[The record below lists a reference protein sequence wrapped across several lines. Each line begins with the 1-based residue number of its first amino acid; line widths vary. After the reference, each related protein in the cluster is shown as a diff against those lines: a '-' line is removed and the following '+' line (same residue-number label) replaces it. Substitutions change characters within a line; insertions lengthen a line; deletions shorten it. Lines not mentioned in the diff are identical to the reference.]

1 MAIDSESSA
10 SGVAPR
16 PVPWLRETN
25 PAVHG
30 SFDVSAATELGL
42 RRDDVLD
49 FSANGNVI
57 GPSADVAAAIAA
69 VDVAR
74 YPDRGSQALRT
85 ALADWHGVAK
95 ACVVPGNGSTE
106 LIWAIARAFL
116 APGDGA
122 LIVGPTYGEYA
133 AATAACGARVQ
144 TCFAVQP
151 DTGADP
157 DLISTALVAS
167 HYGVV
172 WLCHPNNPTG
182 SPFPVDALAELSDRF
197 SATLFV
203 VDEAYLTLCASIPS
217 ALPMIERE
225 NVVVLR
231 SLTKDAALAGLRVG
245 YFVSAEPVADAVRSV
260 LPPWSVSAV
269 AQAAALAALGD
280 AQHMNEARI
289 AVAASREHLVG
300 GIERLGYRP
309 YSSSANFV
317 LVRVGDGALLTRAL
331 LQRGFAVRDCASFG
345 LPECI
350 RIGVR
355 AIPDQERLL
364 GALAEVRDG

>member
-1 MAIDSESSA
+1 MTIDPERSA

-16 PVPWLRETN
+16 PVPWLRGAT

-30 SFDVSAATELGL
+30 SFDASAAAQIGL
-42 RRDDVLD
+42 CRDDVLD

-69 VDVAR
+69 VDIAR
-74 YPDRGSQALRT
+74 YPDRGLEALRT
-85 ALADWHGVAK
+85 ALADWHGAAK
-95 ACVVPGNGSTE
+95 ACIVPGNGSTE

-116 APGDGA
+116 APGDAA
-122 LIVGPTYGEYA
+122 LIVAPTYGEYA
-133 AATAACGARVQ
+133 AATAVCGARVQ

-157 DLISTALVAS
+157 DLLSTALAAS

-182 SPFPVDALAELSDRF
+182 TPFLVDALAALSDRF

-203 VDEAYLTLCASIPS
+203 VDEAYLTLCAGIPS
-217 ALPMIERE
+217 ALPLIDRG

-245 YFVSAEPVADAVRSV
+245 YCMSAEPVADALRSV

-280 AQHMNEARI
+280 VEHMNDARL
-289 AVAASREHLVG
+289 AVATSRAHLVG
-300 GIERLGYRP
+300 GLVALGYRP
-309 YSSSANFV
+309 YPTVTNFV
-317 LVRVGDGALLTRAL
+317 LAPVGNGATITRAL
-331 LQRGFAVRDCASFG
+331 LQQGFAVRDCASFG

-364 GALAEVRDG
+364 GALAVVRDG